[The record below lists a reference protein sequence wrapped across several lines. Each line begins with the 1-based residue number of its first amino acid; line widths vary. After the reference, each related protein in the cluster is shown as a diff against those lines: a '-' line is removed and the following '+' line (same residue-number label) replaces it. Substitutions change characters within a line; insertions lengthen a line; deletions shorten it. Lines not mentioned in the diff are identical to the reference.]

1 MRDVRVAEQPFLCD
15 ATLLVRSSPDAAG
28 EPCRRAC
35 LQFVDHPAAFSY
47 KLPEGVGHEQG
58 AMCEPLSV
66 GVHAVRRAAVPPG
79 ADVAIIGSGPIGG
92 GLSSDLCFIGCRCI
106 HRSYDLPQ

>member
-1 MRDVRVAEQPFLCD
+1 V
-15 ATLLVRSSPDAAG
+15 SP
-28 EPCRRAC
+28 R

-66 GVHAVRRAAVPPG
+66 GVHAVRRAAIPPG
-79 ADVAIIGSGPIGG
+79 ADVAVIGSGPIGG
-92 GLSSDLCFIGCRCI
+92 SLSSDLCFIGCRCV
-106 HRSYDLPQ
+106 HRSYDPLQ

>member
-1 MRDVRVAEQPFLCD
+1 MGQSGLQLAR
-15 ATLLVRSSPDAAG
+15 LVSRAH
-28 EPCRRAC
+28 RAC

-66 GVHAVRRAAVPPG
+66 GVHAVRRAAIPPG
-79 ADVAIIGSGPIGG
+79 ADIAVIGSGPIGG
-92 GLSSDLCFIGCRCI
+92 SPISRLCFSSCGCI
-106 HRSYDLPQ
+106 HRSYDLPQRHASCWR